1 VKRQPTEL
9 LKALVALIRRGLFED
24 FAAKAAKMEPA
35 DLGDVLA
42 SLDGTERVDVVRRLP
57 PEVSSQALA
66 EMPDEAHR
74 GETLAALDPTEA
86 AHIVE
91 QLDDDDAAD
100 ILGELE
106 PAKQQEILAEV
117 EDRPD
122 VERLLRYD
130 EETAGGLMTTH
141 LVSVLVSDTVAGAL
155 ESVRKQAEETEDFG
169 NVFVVDGASRLMG
182 VLSFKTLV
190 VSDPDRRVEEVME
203 PPDVTVGPEED
214 QEEVARLMARY
225 NVPSIPVVDAD
236 GRLLGR
242 VTFDDVIDVVEAETT
257 EDILRFGGVSA
268 HEDLAASWGTA
279 VKSRAPWVF
288 VNLLTAFIASSVIVL
303 FEDVLVRA
311 VALAAY
317 LPIVAGLGGNTGT
330 QALAVTV
337 RRLALRQIP
346 VDQSVRVIR
355 KEMAVGLTNGL
366 LAGSAVAIV
375 ALATGQGPQL
385 GLVVLMA
392 MVGNLFLGSSVGAL
406 VPLLLNRLGVDP
418 AIASSIFVTA
428 FTDTC
433 GFALLLGLSS
443 WIIL

>member
-1 VKRQPTEL
+1 MKRQPAEL

-42 SLDGTERVDVVRRLP
+42 SLDGQERVDVVRRLP
-57 PEVSSQALA
+57 PELSSQALV
-66 EMPDEAHR
+66 EMPEEAHPE
-74 GETLAALDPTEA
+74 ETLAALDPAEA

-106 PAKQQEILAEV
+106 PEEQQRILAEV

-141 LVSVLVSDTVAGAL
+141 LVSVLVTDTVAGTL

-169 NVFVVDGASRLMG
+169 NVFVVDDASRLMG

-203 PPDVTVGPEED
+203 PADVTVGPEED

-268 HEDLAASWGTA
+268 HEDLAASWSTA

-288 VNLLTAFIASSVIVL
+288 VNLLTAFVASSVIVL

-337 RRLALRQIP
+337 RRLALRQMP

-375 ALATGQGPQL
+375 ALATGQGAQL

-392 MVGNLFLGSSVGAL
+392 MVGNLFLGSSVGAF
-406 VPLLLNRLGVDP
+406 VPLLLNRMGVDP
-418 AIASSIFVTA
+418 AVASSIFVTA

>member
-1 VKRQPTEL
+1 MKRQPTEL

-42 SLDGTERVDVVRRLP
+42 SLDGQERVDVVRRLP
-57 PEVSSQALA
+57 PELSSQALV
-66 EMPDEAHR
+66 EMPEEAHP
-74 GETLAALDPTEA
+74 GETLAALDPAEA
-86 AHIVE
+86 ADIVE
-91 QLDDDDAAD
+91 QLEDDDAAD

-106 PAKQQEILAEV
+106 PEEQQRILAEV